1 MNLKN
6 RWLSITVITIILI
19 IFLLITF
26 VKSNEDTDKYE
37 DYELKIENKHYLSKG
52 VS

>member
-1 MNLKN
+1 MNLKEH
-6 RWLSITVITIILI
+6 WLSITVVSIILI

-26 VKSNEDTDKYE
+26 AKSNEGLDKYE
-37 DYELKIENKHYLSKG
+37 DNELKVENQQYLSKG

>member
-1 MNLKN
+1 MNLKSH
-6 RWLSITVITIILI
+6 WLSITVISIILI

-37 DYELKIENKHYLSKG
+37 DYELKVENQQYLSKG
-52 VS
+52 VN